1 MLHNV
6 RGRSRGTKDNQHR
19 HLVCRWSVPD
29 RTSFEAWGPSSS
41 VWQIFSRDLS
51 QGPKRKILSTV
62 GSLFEPLGFPV
73 HFFFPSKLF
82 FSSYGELMLHGKIR
96 YKTLSPCLM
105 LPIWMEL
112 HKLNLKCHWWCRPA
126 FRLCPEEERP
136 SLSISL
142 VSEHY
147 SDVQLKKSVMSIT
160 QRSSIKQLLKHFSS
174 WPGLLTIVMAIW
186 SDDGTNFTSADRE
199 IPLAI
204 RQWKR

>member
-1 MLHNV
+1 MSGKDHEGLKIINTAIIIADGQYQIGLLSKHEDPHLLFD
-6 RGRSRGTKDNQHR
+6 RSLAETCLKALKGRFY
-19 HLVCRWSVPD
+19 P
-29 RTSFEAWGPSSS
+29 
-41 VWQIFSRDLS
+41 
-51 QGPKRKILSTV
+51 LSTHCLNLLV
-62 GSLFEPLGFPV
+62 FSV

-82 FSSYGELMLHGKIR
+82 FSSYGELMLHGEIR
-96 YKTLSPCLM
+96 YKNLSPCLM

-112 HKLNLKCHWWCRPA
+112 HKLNLKCHSWCRAA
-126 FRLCPEEERP
+126 FLLCPEEERP
-136 SLSISL
+136 SLSSSS

-186 SDDGTNFTSADRE
+186 SDNGTDFTSADRE

-204 RQWKR
+204 GQWKR